1 MTPWTVACQASLF
14 MGFPRQE
21 YWSGLPFPLPGDLP
35 DPGVKPTS
43 LASLALA
50 FFTAEP
56 PGEAPVLLPCIK
68 LSHCHMSFLIL
79 SLCRALYFL
88 PFSLPACPPP
98 FLPPS
103 FLYFRHSLTDMKSK
117 HFCHGSSLFL
127 CDAKYPNTWKHL
139 VIWQILFRILGFPG
153 GRYGKEVASHWALV
167 VKSLPVNAGDVR
179 DTGSMPRSGRSSG
192 GGHGNPLQYSCLE
205 NSHGQRSLAGYSP

>member
-1 MTPWTVACQASLF
+1 MGCHFLFQGIFPTQGSNLCLLHLLHWHSLLLSHQ
-14 MGFPRQE
+14 GRP
-21 YWSGLPFPLPGDLP
+21 
-35 DPGVKPTS
+35 
-43 LASLALA
+43 A
-50 FFTAEP
+50 
-56 PGEAPVLLPCIK
+56 VLLPCIK

-88 PFSLPACPPP
+88 PFSLLACPPP
-98 FLPPS
+98 FLPAS

-117 HFCHGSSLFL
+117 NFCHGSSLFL